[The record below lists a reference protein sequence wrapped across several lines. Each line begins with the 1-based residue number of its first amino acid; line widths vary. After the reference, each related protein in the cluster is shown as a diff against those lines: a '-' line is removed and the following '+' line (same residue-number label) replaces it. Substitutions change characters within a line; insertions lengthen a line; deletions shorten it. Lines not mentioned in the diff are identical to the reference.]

1 MPLGLTLNFYSISL
15 GKLII
20 ANINKAF
27 LQLVC
32 AFFLMS
38 CWVILM
44 YHTSFESKINTSDLK
59 MS

>member
-27 LQLVC
+27 
-32 AFFLMS
+32 FT
-38 CWVILM
+38 
-44 YHTSFESKINTSDLK
+44 TSLCIFSNVLLGHFDVSYFI
-59 MS
+59 